1 MSGLATKHAAGNDAA
16 VTKMLPLHWL
26 SRPGFW
32 LGWALML
39 ALLSTVIAFQQAPH
53 RNAYRP
59 EPKLLSWNYWA
70 YPVERNA
77 FRRLPAIAGNLNDLA
92 VSEDGQHI
100 WVVGDGGLIVFSED
114 GGVSWQQGQIGAA
127 PAVPLA
133 QTDGFW
139 IKEAQAGMPG
149 AYPPQQQSAPTN
161 LDNAPL
167 SIRKTGSGEANAARE
182 INPALDYVNQSPVQ
196 KAPSAPLEQELAA
209 PKTNNEPTAPTS
221 KNLPQAITVEKAGD
235 SVSPPPVQ
243 KQKPIGRDPKLANLY
258 SVYFVDT
265 SNGWA
270 VGEDGVILVTADGAK
285 SWQLQISGTKEI
297 LNSVHFV
304 NPAHGWVVGQAGV
317 ILATA
322 DGGKSWKNQA
332 SVAGSHLN
340 SVTFS
345 DELHGWAVGDLGAIL
360 ATADGGQTWQ
370 AQAKNANQIFQ
381 SVDFIDNRRG
391 WAVGTGGRIV
401 ATTDGGNTWQ
411 SQPNQV
417 SQFLRS
423 VRLLK
428 DGLRG
433 WVAGTNGT
441 LVATTDGGL
450 SWRILT
456 SGTSGELRNVK
467 FSQNGSHGWAVG
479 ADGTIV
485 ASADGGNSWQAA
497 SQKVFSSVQ
506 FMNNRQLGWVIGADG
521 AVLSSTD
528 AGRNWRM
535 QEIQTHQDLFGLHI
549 LADGQRGWLTGSNGV
564 IFATSDAGKNWRAQN
579 NNTKIFLFRVQFLN
593 DGLHGWAAGDGGL
606 LVTRDG
612 GKNWQL
618 DPNIWGTLFAMHFSE
633 DGQRGWLADVSGKS
647 DFTEDGGLTWQSQV
661 IGSTVGILDLQF
673 QADNINGW
681 AVGSKGAIFS
691 TSDGGKNWHAQVSTT
706 QQNLRGSAFAGDG
719 SRGWAVGVGGTVVST
734 TNSGGTWQAQ
744 NSNTSVN
751 LIDIDA
757 DNEGRYAWT
766 VGTAGTL
773 LATSDG
779 GEHWQ
784 DPVLPYQRYPA
795 PWYYLSWL
803 PIMLLFSRGLRLQ
816 LTELREPEAHDPNLG
831 INPTAASDKPT
842 GPGSKDYLGSLQLA
856 RDLSAFLRNEN
867 TQPPLTLA
875 ITGDWGSGKSSVMNY
890 LQAELRRE
898 GLRPV
903 WYNAWHHQEEQ
914 QVLGSILEC
923 VRRQATP
930 SLWLWLLPG
939 LWFRLRLLTHRRFWL
954 QLLAAALLTGFCWLA
969 AFAYFHEE
977 AEENQVW
984 HFASHLA
991 GLEQPAVL
999 TVQGH
1004 ARLCAQAGNVTNPA
1018 KPPAD
1023 QLFSPADCEKLQC
1036 LVNADVSGVAKEPAN
1051 CKDTLSAFASDDE
1064 LLAQAG
1070 KVLEH
1075 ELTQERKQAIVKQL
1089 EHSPG
1094 KAPFALPAWLTA
1106 LLTVLTTVAGVV
1118 VVKGASLFGLASTDL
1133 LKTAIS
1139 KTGVIEAA
1147 EPVGTR
1153 QIWERRFERLT
1164 KLLGRRRL
1172 VLFID
1177 DLDRCSREHA
1187 LRVLETCNFLVS
1199 SGELFIVMGIA
1210 PKYVLANVKL
1220 HFKEL
1225 AEALH
1230 EFDDNGA
1237 AAAGAPV
1244 ETAPARKPRS
1254 LARFY
1259 LQKLINIEV
1268 PVPTAG
1274 SEAMLNLLTG
1284 NGGEEDGLGQRDQ
1297 RLQKISNGLVL
1308 TLQVFVLLAAMAW
1321 AAYHA
1326 SQPIP
1331 GKSTPPV
1338 LATQSVAAAAKSVE
1352 TNAEPVAD
1360 ISDKLKAESGITS
1373 FRADF
1378 NPEQL
1383 TPWPQR
1389 IGYSLLLLSMLVA
1402 GGLVWAGVNQK
1413 ARNWLVDYLEMAYKA
1428 FGRDWFGPRQT
1439 QDTPEFAAAL
1449 RIWYP
1454 LIHQTQSQPPEINS
1468 PRTVKA
1474 FLNRLRC
1481 FASRWP
1487 KTTGEHG
1494 EAQLVALAALHFYL
1508 GEDSPENWDTFLENL
1523 KVQSYGTE
1531 CYLKLQS
1538 IVAEHKR
1545 QFGLPS
1551 DDDTKLFKYFIENLE
1566 IHKPQ

>member
-1 MSGLATKHAAGNDAA
+1 MSGLATKHAAGNEAPA
-16 VTKMLPLHWL
+16 KNLLSQHGL

-32 LGWALML
+32 LGLALML

-53 RNAYRP
+53 RNAFRP
-59 EPKLLSWNYWA
+59 EPKLWSWDYWA

-92 VSEDGQHI
+92 VSEDGRHI
-100 WVVGDGGLIVFSED
+100 WAVGDGGLIVYSTD
-114 GGVSWQQGQIGAA
+114 AGVSWQQGQIGAA
-127 PAVPLA
+127 PAEPVTRA
-133 QTDGFW
+133 GGFW
-139 IKEAQAGMPG
+139 VREAQAGMPDSS
-149 AYPPQQQSAPTN
+149 QLQQSVPYNA
-161 LDNAPL
+161 DNAPFI
-167 SIRKTGSGEANAARE
+167 SREVGEPNAVRA
-182 INPALDYVNQSPVQ
+182 ISPALDSTNQSPVQ
-196 KAPSAPLEQELAA
+196 NSPSAQVKQDLPSASANSQ
-209 PKTNNEPTAPTS
+209 PTTPIS
-221 KNLPQAITVEKAGD
+221 KNVPQANAVDKVVEP
-235 SVSPPPVQ
+235 VSPPPVAQ
-243 KQKPIGRDPKLANLY
+243 KQPIERDPKRVDLY
-258 SVYFVDT
+258 SVHFVD
-265 SNGWA
+265 NVQGWA
-270 VGEDGVILVTADGAK
+270 VGEDGVILVTVDGGK
-285 SWQLQISGTKEI
+285 SWQRQTGGASEI
-297 LNSVHFV
+297 LNSVYFV
-304 NPAHGWVVGQAGV
+304 DPAHGWAVGQAGL

-322 DGGKSWKNQA
+322 DGGKSWKKQIGVVNLQFS
-332 SVAGSHLN
+332 SVKFYDN
-340 SVTFS
+340 
-345 DELHGWAVGDLGAIL
+345 LHGWAVGQFEGVVV
-360 ATADGGQTWQ
+360 TADGGQTWYFQ
-370 AQAKNANQIFQ
+370 AVPGKNSFNDAY
-381 SVDFIDNRRG
+381 FIDNQRG
-391 WAVGTGGRIV
+391 WAVGNEGVIV
-401 ATTDGGNTWQ
+401 ATVDGGKTWKV
-411 SQPNQV
+411 QV
-417 SQFLRS
+417 SDVLENLYGVFFE
-423 VRLLK
+423 K
-428 DGLRG
+428 DGLHGWVAGQNGVMLATMDGGRSWQAQTSGTSSNIRHMRFSGNGTQGWAVGDVGTLLVTIDAGSSWQTANQKSLGGLQFLANWRKGWVVGADGLILSTEDGGKIWHAHPRATYQHLSGLQIFADGREGWAVGGGGTLLHTVDKGKRWQAQSSGVDGELYRVQFVDGGTRGWVVGESALLASQDSGQNWQRKIWLKPEVLAVALHFQEDGERG
-433 WVAGTNGT
+433 WVAG
-441 LVATTDGGL
+441 DMD
-450 SWRILT
+450 RIYVT
-456 SGTSGELRNVK
+456 
-467 FSQNGSHGWAVG
+467 
-479 ADGTIV
+479 
-485 ASADGGNSWQAA
+485 
-497 SQKVFSSVQ
+497 
-506 FMNNRQLGWVIGADG
+506 
-521 AVLSSTD
+521 TD
-528 AGRNWRM
+528 AG
-535 QEIQTHQDLFGLHI
+535 
-549 LADGQRGWLTGSNGV
+549 A
-564 IFATSDAGKNWRAQN
+564 
-579 NNTKIFLFRVQFLN
+579 
-593 DGLHGWAAGDGGL
+593 
-606 LVTRDG
+606 
-612 GKNWQL
+612 
-618 DPNIWGTLFAMHFSE
+618 
-633 DGQRGWLADVSGKS
+633 
-647 DFTEDGGLTWQSQV
+647 TWQSQV
-661 IGSTVGILDLQF
+661 IGSGKFISGLYFEHDGLK
-673 QADNINGW
+673 GW
-681 AVGSKGAIFS
+681 AVGRNGTILS
-691 TSDGGKNWHAQVSTT
+691 TQDAGKNWRTQVSSTK
-706 QQNLRGSAFAGDG
+706 QHLWELAFAGDG
-719 SRGWAVGVGGTVVST
+719 SRGWAVG
-734 TNSGGTWQAQ
+734 SGGTIIATQNGGDSWQAQ
-744 NSNTSVN
+744 ISSSSAILT
-751 LIDIDA
+751 DIYA
-757 DNEGRYAWT
+757 DNDGLHAWT
-766 VGTAGTL
+766 VGAAGTL
-773 LATSDG
+773 LATTDG

-803 PIMLLFSRGLRLQ
+803 PVLLLFSRGLRLQ

-923 VRRQATP
+923 VRQQATP
-930 SLWLWLLPG
+930 PLWPWLLPG

-954 QLLAAALLTGFCWLA
+954 QLLAAVLLTGFCWLA
-969 AFAYFHEE
+969 AFSYFHEE

-999 TVQGH
+999 TAQGH
-1004 ARLCAQAGNVTNPA
+1004 ARLCAQADGVNNPA
-1018 KPPAD
+1018 KSPTD

-1036 LVNADVSGVAKEPAN
+1036 LVNADVSGAAKDPAD

-1064 LLAQAG
+1064 LLAQVG

-1139 KTGVIEAA
+1139 KTGVIESA

-1164 KLLGRRRL
+1164 GLLGRRRL

-1237 AAAGAPV
+1237 AAVGAPV

-1268 PVPTAG
+1268 PVPAAG

-1284 NGGEEDGLGQRDQ
+1284 SGGEEDSRGQREQ
-1297 RLQKISNGLVL
+1297 RLQTLGNGLVL
-1308 TLQVFVLLAAMAW
+1308 TLQGCVLLAVMGW

-1331 GKSTPPV
+1331 GKSTPPI
-1338 LATQSVAAAAKSVE
+1338 LATQSVAAAAKPVE
-1352 TNAEPVAD
+1352 TNVEPVAD
-1360 ISDKLKAESGITS
+1360 MSDKPKAESGITS
-1373 FRADF
+1373 FRTDF
-1378 NPEQL
+1378 KPEQL

-1389 IGYSLLLLSMLVA
+1389 VGYGFLLLFMLLA
-1402 GGLVWAGVNQK
+1402 GSLVWVGVNEK

-1487 KTTGEHG
+1487 KTTGAHG

-1508 GEDSPENWDTFLENL
+1508 GEGDYERAVDCLTISMRDSQLPSLL
-1523 KVQSYGTE
+1523 SKVFEDHNKS
-1531 CYLKLQS
+1531 
-1538 IVAEHKR
+1538 
-1545 QFGLPS
+1545 FGPPS
-1551 DDDTKLFKYFIENLE
+1551 DDDCRLFKYFIENLE

>member
-1 MSGLATKHAAGNDAA
+1 MSGLATKHASDTKGAA
-16 VTKMLPLHWL
+16 ISTVPRHWL
-26 SRPGFW
+26 SRPGYW

-59 EPKLLSWNYWA
+59 EPKLSSWNYWG
-70 YPVERNA
+70 YPIERNA

-100 WVVGDGGLIVFSED
+100 WAVGDGGLIIYSTD
-114 GGVSWQQGQIGAA
+114 AGVSWQQGQIGPPA
-127 PAVPLA
+127 PITPLA
-133 QTDGFW
+133 RADGFW
-139 IKEAQAGMPG
+139 IKAAQAEMP
-149 AYPPQQQSAPTN
+149 AAEPQQQQSVPTN
-161 LDNAPL
+161 LDNAPFNV
-167 SIRKTGSGEANAARE
+167 RNADGGEANAARV
-182 INPALDYVNQSPVQ
+182 INPALDYANQSPVQ
-196 KAPSAPLEQELAA
+196 KSPSAPQEQDLPAA
-209 PKTNNEPTAPTS
+209 KTNNEPATPTP
-221 KNLPQAITVEKAGD
+221 KNSAQASTVDKTGEP
-235 SVSPPPVQ
+235 VSPPPVQ
-243 KQKPIGRDPKLANLY
+243 KQTPSGRDPKRANLY

-265 SNGWA
+265 SHGWA

-285 SWQLQISGTKEI
+285 SWQLQTSGTKEI

-304 NPAHGWVVGQAGV
+304 DPAHGWAVGQAGL

-345 DELHGWAVGDLGAIL
+345 DELHGWAVGDLGVIL

-417 SQFLRS
+417 SQFLHS
-423 VRLLK
+423 VRFLK

-441 LVATTDGGL
+441 LAATTDGGG
-450 SWRILT
+450 SWRLLN
-456 SGTSGELRNVK
+456 SGTSGELRSVK
-467 FSQNGSHGWAVG
+467 FLLDGLHGWAVG

-506 FMNNRQLGWVIGADG
+506 FMTNRQLGWVIGADG

-535 QEIQTHQDLFGLHI
+535 QEIQTNQDLFGLHI

-564 IFATSDAGKNWRAQN
+564 IFATTDAGKNWRAQN
-579 NNTKIFLFRVQFLN
+579 NNTKMFLFRVQFLN
-593 DGLHGWAAGDGGL
+593 DGLHGWAVGDGGL

-618 DPNIWGTLFAMHFSE
+618 DPDIWGTLFAMHFSG

-661 IGSTVGILDLQF
+661 IGSKAGILDLQF
-673 QADNINGW
+673 HADGTNGW

-719 SRGWAVGVGGTVVST
+719 SRGWAVGVGGTIVST
-734 TNSGGTWQAQ
+734 TNSGGTWQPQ
-744 NSNTSVN
+744 NSDTSAN
-751 LIDIDA
+751 LIDIYA
-757 DNEGRYAWT
+757 DNGGRHAWT
-766 VGTAGTL
+766 VGAAGTL

-779 GEHWQ
+779 GDHWQ

-816 LTELREPEAHDPNLG
+816 LTDLREPEANDPNLG
-831 INPTAASDKPT
+831 INPTAISDKPT
-842 GPGSKDYLGSLQLA
+842 GPGSRDYLGSLKLA
-856 RDLSAFLRNEN
+856 QDLSAFLRNEN

-923 VRRQATP
+923 VRQQATP
-930 SLWLWLLPG
+930 PLWPWLLPG
-939 LWFRLRLLTHRRFWL
+939 LWFKLRLLTHRRFWL

-969 AFAYFHEE
+969 AFSYFHEE

-999 TVQGH
+999 TAQGH
-1004 ARLCAQAGNVTNPA
+1004 ARLCAQADGVTNPA
-1018 KPPAD
+1018 KSATD

-1036 LVNADVSGVAKEPAN
+1036 LVNADISGTAKDSAN

-1199 SGELFIVMGIA
+1199 SGELFIVLGIA

-1230 EFDDNGA
+1230 EFDDNGPA
-1237 AAAGAPV
+1237 AVGVPA

-1268 PVPTAG
+1268 PVPSAG

-1284 NGGEEDGLGQRDQ
+1284 SGGEEDSRGQREQ
-1297 RLQKISNGLVL
+1297 RLQTVGNGLVL
-1308 TLQVFVLLAAMAW
+1308 TLQGFVLLAAMAW

-1331 GKSTPPV
+1331 TTPKPLI
-1338 LATQSVAAAAKSVE
+1338 LAAQPAAEVVAKPAE
-1352 TNAEPVAD
+1352 TNVEPVAD
-1360 ISDKLKAESGITS
+1360 QPDQRKAESGITS

-1378 NPEQL
+1378 KPEQL

-1389 IGYSLLLLSMLVA
+1389 IGYGLLLLFMLLA
-1402 GGLVWAGVNQK
+1402 GGLVWVGVNEK

-1428 FGRDWFGPRQT
+1428 FGRDWFGPMQT

-1487 KTTGEHG
+1487 KTTGAHG

-1508 GEDSPENWDTFLENL
+1508 GEESYERAVDCLMISMQDDQLPRLL
-1523 KVQSYGTE
+1523 SKVF
-1531 CYLKLQS
+1531 
-1538 IVAEHKR
+1538 AEHAQR
-1545 QFGLPS
+1545 FGPPS
-1551 DDDTKLFKYFIENLE
+1551 DDDCRLFKYFIENLE